1 MRKVH
6 LISIS
11 EPVVFDLA
19 LALKE
24 KGYDVSA
31 SGTNINEQDIL
42 RLREAGIAC
51 AGNGWFPDKLT
62 KDAQFIVL
70 GSTVKSDNPEFI
82 KAKALGLLTIS
93 IPEFIFQRTKGKTRL
108 VVSGS
113 KGKKSIISMIIYAFK
128 RQNMS
133 FDYALSS
140 QTPLLPDRVGL
151 SYAARIAI
159 IEGDE
164 HVTSALEARFRLE
177 FYRPHIAVI
186 SNIDWRQSEE
196 HATLEG
202 YISTY
207 RHFTASIEREG
218 KLIYFGNDRIVAD
231 LAAEVRDDI
240 TAIPYEA
247 HEAEQDHGHTVLVTR
262 YGNFPVRIPDA
273 YFLSNLNAAR
283 LACRHLGMK
292 DTDFYQAVSEYS
304 LTMNI

>member
-6 LISIS
+6 LVSIS
-11 EPVVFDLA
+11 EPVVLDLA

-31 SGTNINEQDIL
+31 SGTNVSDYDIQ
-42 RLREAGIAC
+42 RLREVGIAC
-51 AGNGWFPDKLT
+51 PGEGWFPDRLT
-62 KDAQFIVL
+62 KDIQFVVL
-70 GSTVKSDNPEFI
+70 GSTVRQDNPEFE
-82 KAKALGLLTIS
+82 KAKVMGLLTIS

-128 RQNMS
+128 RQHMS

-140 QTPLLPDRVGL
+140 NTPLLPNRVGL

-164 HVTSALEARFRLE
+164 HVTSALEARFQLE

-186 SNIDWRQSEE
+186 SNIDWIQSEE

-207 RHFTASIEREG
+207 RNFTASIEREG
-218 KLIYFGNDRIVAD
+218 KLIYYGNDRIVSE
-231 LAAEVRDDI
+231 LAAQVREDI
-240 TAIPYEA
+240 TAIPYDT
-247 HEAEQDHGHTVLVTR
+247 HEVKEENGQTVLTTR
-262 YGNFPVRIPDA
+262 YGNFPVKIQDE
-273 YFLSNLNAAR
+273 YFLTNLNAAR

-292 DTDFYQAVSEYS
+292 DADFYKAISEYS